1 MGQAFVQWRQW
12 AGWECAAVSRSARRA
27 LSGPGPERDTAVQA
41 LKAAAA
47 ALIAWA
53 LAGWWW
59 KAPMALLAPWTALF
73 LVQST
78 VYRSLKTALQ
88 QFVVVVVGTLLAA
101 GAGVLTGDTMLAMLI
116 VLPVTMLFGSYAR
129 FGTQGLNAPT
139 AALFVL
145 VYGTYSGFDIIHR
158 FLETLLGAVIGLA
171 VNALVLPPV
180 HSRSV
185 RHLRGRLPEE
195 SAALLHA
202 VADGLGEG
210 DVAREDAQAWHDRAR
225 RLTDR
230 VTDLRTAR
238 RWSDESYRF
247 NPGRRLR
254 RSTPLPPAA
263 DWDFAWDRI
272 TNHVEAITRTLAE
285 PPERRSDRTLL
296 PGPAPGIVAELLRAA
311 GDVCALDDTGESSE
325 APERDDDEAS
335 GQTQDR
341 RREALHRAYAAEKEL
356 TSLFRERGDALQ
368 DTLAAV
374 TADTIR
380 LLGDLSEVAGS
391 RPDDAV
397 PQEGGAG
404 PQDDVPHGGGAGPQD
419 DVPHGGGAGP
429 QDEVAQEGGA
439 VQGGVGGGGPRDE
452 GGRESRAAEN
462 DDGAQR

>member
-1 MGQAFVQWRQW
+1 MKNLGRAPQQWGQW
-12 AGWECAAVSRSARRA
+12 ATWECAAVARSARRA

-59 KAPMALLAPWTALF
+59 KAPMAMLAPWTAIF

-78 VYRSLKTALQ
+78 VYRSLKSALQ
-88 QFVVVVVGTLLAA
+88 QFVVVVMGTLLAA
-101 GAGVLTGDTMLAMLI
+101 GAGLLTGDTMLAMVI
-116 VLPVTMLFGSYAR
+116 ALPATMLFGSYAR

-202 VADGLGEG
+202 VADGVG
-210 DVAREDAQAWHDRAR
+210 DGTYSRDDAQAWHDRAR

-238 RWSDESYRF
+238 RWSEESYRF
-247 NPGRRLR
+247 NPGHRLR
-254 RSTPLPPAA
+254 RSAPEPPAA

-272 TNHVEAITRTLAE
+272 TDHAEAITRTLAE
-285 PPERRSDRTLL
+285 TGQDRSGRTAL
-296 PGPAPGIVAELLRAA
+296 PGPAPRILAELLGAA
-311 GDVCALDDTGESSE
+311 GDLCELDDPLAGSDP
-325 APERDDDEAS
+325 ADDDTDEARRRS
-335 GQTQDR
+335 R
-341 RREALHRAYAAEKEL
+341 ARREALRRAYAAQDEL
-356 TSLFRERGDALQ
+356 TSLFRERGDASQ
-368 DTLAAV
+368 DALAAV

-380 LLGDLSEVAGS
+380 LLADLSAIAGQG
-391 RPDDAV
+391 PDDADRQDADG
-397 PQEGGAG
+397 PGG
-404 PQDDVPHGGGAGPQD
+404 
-419 DVPHGGGAGP
+419 
-429 QDEVAQEGGA
+429 
-439 VQGGVGGGGPRDE
+439 
-452 GGRESRAAEN
+452 
-462 DDGAQR
+462 

>member
-1 MGQAFVQWRQW
+1 MRELGQAFGQWRQW
-12 AGWECAAVSRSARRA
+12 AGWECTAVARSARRA

-59 KAPMALLAPWTALF
+59 KAPMAMLAPWTALF

-116 VLPVTMLFGSYAR
+116 ALPLTMLFGSYAR

-145 VYGTYSGFDIIHR
+145 VYGTYSGFDILHR
-158 FLETLLGAVIGLA
+158 FLETLLGAAIGLA

-195 SAALLHA
+195 SAGLLRA

-210 DVAREDAQAWHDRAR
+210 KVAREDAQAWHDRAR

-238 RWSDESYRF
+238 RWSQESYRF
-247 NPGRRLR
+247 NPGHRLR
-254 RSTPLPPAA
+254 RSAPLPPTAE
-263 DWDFAWDRI
+263 WDFTWDRI
-272 TNHVEAITRTLAE
+272 TSHLEAITRTLATAAANDADQ
-285 PPERRSDRTLL
+285 PVL
-296 PGPAPGIVAELLRAA
+296 PGPAPAVVAELLRAA
-311 GDVCALDDTGESSE
+311 SDVCALDDTVERSQATERGSDEQTGERVQ
-325 APERDDDEAS
+325 ERRD
-335 GQTQDR
+335 
-341 RREALHRAYAAEKEL
+341 ALRRAYAAENEL
-356 TSLFRERGDALQ
+356 TSVFRERGDAWQ

-380 LLGDLSEVAGS
+380 LIGDLSELAGPD
-391 RPDDAV
+391 PDDAT
-397 PQEGGAG
+397 
-404 PQDDVPHGGGAGPQD
+404 DDATD
-419 DVPHGGGAGP
+419 
-429 QDEVAQEGGA
+429 
-439 VQGGVGGGGPRDE
+439 QGGTSTPKEHGSGE
-452 GGRESRAAEN
+452 
-462 DDGAQR
+462 